1 MTKIL
6 IEYPG
11 ELKCKA
17 THQPSGSFI
26 FTDAPAEVGGEGK
39 FFSPSD
45 LLACSLAT
53 CIATT
58 MGAFAK
64 RKGMDLNGM
73 KLEVE
78 KKMEDQPNRRVNS
91 LLVSIWMPHAF
102 SPEQRTALA
111 HVAHT
116 CPVHKSLH
124 PDVHVS
130 LVFYWKD

>member
-1 MTKIL
+1 MQSNASTL
-6 IEYPG
+6 RQLY
-11 ELKCKA
+11 
-17 THQPSGSFI
+17 
-26 FTDAPAEVGGEGK
+26 FTDAPAEVGGGEGEV
-39 FFSPSD
+39 FFTFRP
-45 LLACSLAT
+45 LACSLAT

-78 KKMEDQPNRRVNS
+78 KKMEDQPNRQ
-91 LLVSIWMPHAF
+91 SIAFLFLYGCHMLF